1 VLIRHGFYQISK
13 TEHHDF
19 VLHNISPPIV
29 DHDIS
34 IFLEYN
40 LRLIGE
46 EDAQDPGWPSTE
58 VIKTLVEIASGL
70 FI

>member
-1 VLIRHGFYQISK
+1 MPIRHGFYQISK
-13 TEHHDF
+13 TEHNDF
-19 VLHNISPPIV
+19 VLHNILPLII

-46 EDAQDPGWPSTE
+46 EDAQDPS
-58 VIKTLVEIASGL
+58 
-70 FI
+70 